1 MIAEM
6 IAERDERM
14 NSLYIVVPCYNE
26 EAALPES
33 APVLLAKLR
42 RLVAAGKLAPDSRV
56 LFVDDGSADATW
68 RILERLFAE
77 NPDVCAL
84 KLSKNRGHQNA
95 VTAGMVVAA
104 QRADAALTIDADL
117 QDDPDAI
124 DAMVDKWRAGAEIVC
139 GVRDR
144 RDTDTFFKRFTARA
158 FYTLVRLGGAK
169 IVFDHADFRL
179 MSAEAIDRLCRFGT
193 EDLFL
198 RGLVTR
204 LGLPL
209 EIVQYDRR
217 ARMAGESKYTLK
229 KMLHLARRGF
239 ESGRMRMAD
248 EARIGELY
256 IGRQLLQ

>member
-1 MIAEM
+1 MK
-6 IAERDERM
+6 
-14 NSLYIVVPCYNE
+14 SLYIVVPCYNE
-26 EAALPES
+26 ADALPES
-33 APVLLAKLR
+33 APVLIEKLR
-42 RLVAAGKLAPDSRV
+42 ALMRAGKIAPESRV

-68 RILERLFAE
+68 SILERLFRE

-84 KLSKNRGHQNA
+84 RLSRNRGHQNA
-95 VTAGMVVAA
+95 VMAGMVTAA

-124 DAMVDKWRAGAEIVC
+124 DAMVDKWNAGADIVC

-169 IVFDHADFRL
+169 TIFDHADFRL
-179 MSAEAIDRLCRFGT
+179 MSAAAIDALCRFGT

-204 LGLPL
+204 LGYPT
-209 EIVQYDRR
+209 EIVKYDRR
-217 ARMAGESKYTLK
+217 ARTAGESKYTLK

-239 ESGRMRMAD
+239 ESGRMRMA
-248 EARIGELY
+248 ETPQIGELY
-256 IGRQLLQ
+256 IGEELLQ